1 MWVVLNS
8 RSTSWNLIERVI
20 FPAPTPSYTVNS
32 FPGELIL
39 IPREDGAKVPC
50 LFLPFQHARFLFIYF
65 HANAEDLGL
74 SHTFCTILRDL
85 FQVHV
90 LAVEYPGYG
99 ICPGTCDEAGVMA
112 NASAAMEFA
121 IHHLKWPRD
130 GIKLFG
136 RSLGTGPTMALAA
149 RHDIAGVILISPF
162 TSIKDLFHGQVGF
175 LADMVE
181 NRFCNIDLA
190 PRISSPTLIIH
201 GMQDA
206 LVPPEHGRKVYGAIT
221 SRRMLVTPN
230 NMSHNTSLLKDV
242 ATFILPM
249 THFFSLPDYTFEELE
264 VPDWVF
270 PVTTPKEEEAQDN
283 QEDLVEMLRQANQ
296 KPGWLASASWL
307 CGRSACN
314 QPGRGLEESIVEPIS
329 RLKPEPFADPP
340 AQRKGDPGTVVVDMT
355 PSPTRTASAPAQLQ
369 KDLSAAAV
377 EEGVPDELAT
387 LQPSQVWDPHSP
399 SGLARG
405 ANPRTGSQES
415 CALTEVSRE
424 YKFGRAK
431 TEL

>member
-1 MWVVLNS
+1 VFNS
-8 RSTSWNLIERVI
+8 KSTSWNLIERVI

-74 SHTFCTILRDL
+74 SHTFCKIMRDL

-99 ICPGTCDEAGVMA
+99 ICPGACDEAGVMA
-112 NASAAMEFA
+112 NASAALEFVTQT
-121 IHHLKWPRD
+121 LKWPKD

-136 RSLGTGPTMALAA
+136 RSLGTGPTVALAA
-149 RHDIAGVILISPF
+149 RHEVAGVILISPF
-162 TSIKDLFHGQVGF
+162 TSIKDLFHSQVGF

-181 NRFCNIDLA
+181 DRFSNLALA

-206 LVPPEHGRKVYGAIT
+206 LVPPEHGRKIYSSIK

-249 THFFSLPDYTFEELE
+249 THFFSLPDYTFEELQ
-264 VPDWVF
+264 VPPWVY
-270 PVTTPKEEEAQDN
+270 PPTAEAEEERSLDH
-283 QEDLVEMLRQANQ
+283 QETVEVLRRASQ
-296 KPGWLASASWL
+296 KSGWLASASWI

-314 QPGRGLEESIVEPIS
+314 QPGGTEEGVVEPIS
-329 RLKPEPFADPP
+329 RLTPEPAKQAPV
-340 AQRKGDPGTVVVDMT
+340 QGEGDSGLVIEMT
-355 PSPTRTASAPAQLQ
+355 PTRTPSDSGPQEAIPPALQL
-369 KDLSAAAV
+369 AAV
-377 EEGVPDELAT
+377 EEGVPDELAILYAVRDKDGELT
-387 LQPSQVWDPHSP
+387 SSTK
-399 SGLARG
+399 G
-405 ANPRTGSQES
+405 ATAHAMSF
-415 CALTEVSRE
+415 EVSRE
-424 YKFGRAK
+424 YRFGRAK